1 VQNQDFRI
9 QYESVQRVFV
19 LPRNHS
25 PLTLVVLAV
34 DPPVRKGQTHYSHVL
49 AQFPTDEDVTVSLQL
64 TPEQLAQ
71 KNENTVRLAAVFPA
85 TSRIGTPPVAFHA
98 SWHEAGVPVRSS
110 ADGCTVC
117 PE

>member
-1 VQNQDFRI
+1 
-9 QYESVQRVFV
+9 VFV

-64 TPEQLAQ
+64 SPALMAE
-71 KNENTVRLAAVFPA
+71 KNEGTVRVGGKGGGGGSGKMVSAA
-85 TSRIGTPPVAFHA
+85 GY
-98 SWHEAGVPVRSS
+98 
-110 ADGCTVC
+110 
-117 PE
+117 

>member
-1 VQNQDFRI
+1 MVPLRAQNQDFRI
-9 QYESVQRVFV
+9 QYEAIQRVFV

-64 TPEQLAQ
+64 SPEQMAE
-71 KNENTVRLAAVFPA
+71 KNEGTVRGRMGGLQNNL
-85 TSRIGTPPVAFHA
+85 
-98 SWHEAGVPVRSS
+98 
-110 ADGCTVC
+110 
-117 PE
+117 

>member
-1 VQNQDFRI
+1 M
-9 QYESVQRVFV
+9 FV

-64 TPEQLAQ
+64 SPEQMAE
-71 KNENTVRLAAVFPA
+71 KNENTVRGGRGSVKRSPM
-85 TSRIGTPPVAFHA
+85 RGI
-98 SWHEAGVPVRSS
+98 SS
-110 ADGCTVC
+110 ARLVSTHLGDWPQDTCVDARAGI
-117 PE
+117 PRNLSASPGSGYSL

>member
-1 VQNQDFRI
+1 VCLPAAHAAQGDHIDGHLADSRCVVPLRAQNQDFRI
-9 QYESVQRVFV
+9 QYEAIQRVFV

-64 TPEQLAQ
+64 SPEQMAE
-71 KNENTVRLAAVFPA
+71 KNEGTVRGRMGGLQNNL
-85 TSRIGTPPVAFHA
+85 
-98 SWHEAGVPVRSS
+98 
-110 ADGCTVC
+110 
-117 PE
+117 

>member
-1 VQNQDFRI
+1 M
-9 QYESVQRVFV
+9 FV

-64 TPEQLAQ
+64 TAEQLAQ
-71 KNENTVRLAAVFPA
+71 KNENTVRLAAVFLQLE
-85 TSRIGTPPVAFHA
+85 TRGQHEQQTVRA
-98 SWHEAGVPVRSS
+98 S
-110 ADGCTVC
+110 
-117 PE
+117 